1 MDLSVV
7 IPVYNEAENVEP
19 LFLELR
25 DVLAQLGGEWE
36 VLFVD
41 DGSTDGTFELLRDLQ
56 AEDKRIH
63 VIRFRANAGQTAA
76 FDAGFKAARGD
87 VVVTMD
93 GDLQNDPRDI
103 HTLVAALEGSD
114 AVCGWRWPRRDPW
127 IRKVSAR
134 IANAVRT
141 RVGGDTIHDIGCTL
155 KAFRRECLSHLKL
168 YRGMHR
174 FFPTLLMLQG
184 YRVTEVKVSH
194 RPRLHGQSK
203 YGIRNRLFVGLVD
216 LWAVRWMKKRQLRY
230 EIDHSE

>member
-7 IPVYNEAENVEP
+7 IPVYNEAENVKP

-25 DVLAQLGGEWE
+25 DVLTQLRTEWE
-36 VLFVD
+36 VIVVD
-41 DGSTDGTFELLRDLQ
+41 DGSIDETFERLRDLQ
-56 AEDKRIH
+56 AEEKRIH

-87 VVVTMD
+87 AVVTMD

-103 HTLVAALEGSD
+103 QTLLAALERYD
-114 AVCGWRWPRRDPW
+114 VVCGWRWARRDPW

-134 IANAVRT
+134 IANAVRN
-141 RVGGDTIHDIGCTL
+141 RVSGDTIHDTGCTL
-155 KAFRRECLSHLKL
+155 KAFRGECLSHLKL

-174 FFPTLLMLQG
+174 FFPTLLKLKG
-184 YRVTEVKVSH
+184 YRVTEVRVSH

-203 YGIRNRLFVGLVD
+203 YGIRNRLFIGLAD

-230 EIDHSE
+230 EIERSE